1 METAKK
7 TIGAIFGFT
16 EDETNFFLVD
26 IKQRTSD
33 IVSIIA
39 RIVFVIAFIHCLIFY
54 TTAGLVLLVLAYYLV
69 ELEKEVENLKRRIKD
84 LE

>member
-16 EDETNFFLVD
+16 EDETNFFLAD
-26 IKQRTSD
+26 IRQKTSG
-33 IVSIIA
+33 VLSVIA
-39 RIVFVIAFIHCLIFY
+39 RVVFVVAFIHCLIFY
-54 TTAGLVLLVLAYYLV
+54 TTAGLILLVLAYYLV
-69 ELEKEVENLKRRIKD
+69 ELEREVERLKRKIKS

>member
-16 EDETNFFLVD
+16 EDETNFFLAD
-26 IKQRTSD
+26 IKQRTSG
-33 IVSIIA
+33 IVSVIA
-39 RIVFVIAFIHCLIFY
+39 RIVFIIAFIYCLIFY

-69 ELEKEVENLKRRIKD
+69 ELEKEVENLKRKIKD